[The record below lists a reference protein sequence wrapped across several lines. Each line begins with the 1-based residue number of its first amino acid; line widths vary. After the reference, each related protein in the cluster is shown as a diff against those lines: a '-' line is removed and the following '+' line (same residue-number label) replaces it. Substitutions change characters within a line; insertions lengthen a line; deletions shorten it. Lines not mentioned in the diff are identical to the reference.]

1 AQWYLNELAGST
13 ITYLYQDRDGIGRLD
28 VQFSDENFAHLT
40 GISPKGT
47 EMKQVVY
54 DFANGQGDYGNIQ
67 VSHSIKDKSMVLP
80 LLPDI
85 LSSQAFVFNDLSTVE
100 KFHKI

>member
-1 AQWYLNELAGST
+1 
-13 ITYLYQDRDGIGRLD
+13 
-28 VQFSDENFAHLT
+28 
-40 GISPKGT
+40 
-47 EMKQVVY
+47 
-54 DFANGQGDYGNIQ
+54 NGQGDYGNIQ

-100 KFHKI
+100 KFHKIDLEQAIKTDDEDLLLAIRDVDGIGVPASIMRIKEKLSVELEGKEQVSR